1 EFLGAPGFQGG
12 KLGAPLGAAAVQ
24 AEADRLTQLNEDSL
38 GQLTQMSGILDGLSD
53 VWDKAGTKLEQ
64 IASDVPAVRDLVELV
79 RTLIDLFRATA
90 PGAPPGGDGGPD
102 VPAAPATFM
111 DRLRAMLGSAL
122 GWLKDQGQAAGE
134 KLAQFGSSIAQALT
148 PVGMLTMLLDMLSEP
163 VQALL
168 MPITMVVAA
177 LGKAL
182 VPVFKAAFP
191 IIKT

>member
-1 EFLGAPGFQGG
+1 
-12 KLGAPLGAAAVQ
+12 
-24 AEADRLTQLNEDSL
+24 
-38 GQLTQMSGILDGLSD
+38 MSGILDGLSD
-53 VWDKAGTKLEQ
+53 VWDKAGAKLEQ

-79 RTLIDLFRATA
+79 RTLIDLFRAGAA
-90 PGAPPGGDGGPD
+90 PVAPGDGGPD

-134 KLAQFGSSIAQALT
+134 KLAQFGGSSVQALT
-148 PVGMLTMLLDMLSEP
+148 PIGMLTMLLDMLSEP

-168 MPITMVVAA
+168 IPITMVDAA

-182 VPVFKAAFP
+182 VR
-191 IIKT
+191 